1 MTIPVDQR
9 GKRNPEPPNDP
20 VSLPAHFAN
29 LYPPTQHNMSVEVY
43 HGGCRRNAL
52 RKTGLL
58 VTSVW
63 EAHVVIS

>member
-1 MTIPVDQR
+1 
-9 GKRNPEPPNDP
+9 
-20 VSLPAHFAN
+20 
-29 LYPPTQHNMSVEVY
+29 MSVEVY